1 MGAASLLSEGAAFI
15 FESFP
20 LSGQVVRMGLRN
32 IVGGVFILAFT
43 LYYGGLA
50 TLLPKRTTT
59 DAPGPHFFPY
69 LITISIIALS
79 AVLLLQGVRGLKGSS
94 GLADLMPEKSSSNQD
109 YSLTRA
115 VAGLLLTG
123 FYFFALSMFGF
134 FWATPVFFA
143 ALMWVTGERRPHI
156 LLGLAIFVPMFLFFL
171 FRDLFQ
177 LPLPRGSFF
186 G

>member
-1 MGAASLLSEGAAFI
+1 
-15 FESFP
+15 
-20 LSGQVVRMGLRN
+20 MGLRN
-32 IVGGVFILAFT
+32 IVGGVVILGVT

-69 LITISIIALS
+69 LITVSILVLA
-79 AVLLLQGVRGLKGSS
+79 AVLIIQGARGLKGSG
-94 GLADLMPEKSSSNQD
+94 GLADLWPERPSANANFSIA
-109 YSLTRA
+109 RA
-115 VAGLLLTG
+115 AAGLALTG
-123 FYFFALSMFGF
+123 LYFFALSTFGF

-143 ALMWVTGERRPHI
+143 ALMWTSGERRPLV
-156 LLGLAIFVPMFLFFL
+156 LLALAIFVPMFLFFL

-177 LPLPRGSFF
+177 LPLPRGSFL

>member
-1 MGAASLLSEGAAFI
+1 
-15 FESFP
+15 
-20 LSGQVVRMGLRN
+20 MGLRN
-32 IVGGVFILAFT
+32 IVGGVVILGLT

-69 LITISIIALS
+69 LITISILALS
-79 AVLLLQGVRGLKGSS
+79 AMLIFQGVRGLKDS
-94 GLADLMPEKSSSNQD
+94 GGLVDLRPDRPSSNENF
-109 YSLTRA
+109 SISRA
-115 VAGLLLTG
+115 AAGLLITG
-123 FYFFALSMFGF
+123 LYFFALSTFGF
-134 FWATPVFFA
+134 FWSTPVFFA
-143 ALMWVTGERRPHI
+143 ALMWVTGERRPLV
-156 LLGLAIFVPMFLFFL
+156 LLGLAIVVPMFLFFL

>member
-1 MGAASLLSEGAAFI
+1 
-15 FESFP
+15 
-20 LSGQVVRMGLRN
+20 MGLRN
-32 IVGGVFILAFT
+32 IVGGVVILGFT

-69 LITISIIALS
+69 LITVSIIAL
-79 AVLLLQGVRGLKGSS
+79 AVVLLFQGVRGLKDSN
-94 GLADLMPEKSSSNQD
+94 GLADLTPERPSANENFSIA
-109 YSLTRA
+109 RA
-115 VAGLLLTG
+115 AAGLLITG
-123 FYFFALSMFGF
+123 LYFFALSMFGF
-134 FWATPVFFA
+134 FWSTPVFFA
-143 ALMWVTGERRPHI
+143 ALMWTSGERRPHI
-156 LLGLAIFVPMFLFFL
+156 LLALAIIVPMFLFFL

>member
-1 MGAASLLSEGAAFI
+1 
-15 FESFP
+15 
-20 LSGQVVRMGLRN
+20 MGLRN
-32 IVGGVFILAFT
+32 IVGGVVILGFT

-69 LITISIIALS
+69 LITVSIIVLAV
-79 AVLLLQGVRGLKGSS
+79 VLLFQGVRGLKDSG
-94 GLADLMPEKSSSNQD
+94 GLADLRPQRPPTNENFSIA
-109 YSLTRA
+109 RA
-115 VAGLLLTG
+115 AAGLVLTG
-123 FYFFALSMFGF
+123 LYFFALSTFGF
-134 FWATPVFFA
+134 FWSTPVFFA
-143 ALMWVTGERRPHI
+143 ALMWTSGERRPHI
-156 LLGLAIFVPMFLFFL
+156 LLALAIIVPMFLFFL

>member
-1 MGAASLLSEGAAFI
+1 
-15 FESFP
+15 
-20 LSGQVVRMGLRN
+20 MGLRN
-32 IVGGVFILAFT
+32 IVGGVVILGFT

-69 LITISIIALS
+69 LITVSIIVLAV
-79 AVLLLQGVRGLKGSS
+79 VLLFQGVRGLKDSG
-94 GLADLMPEKSSSNQD
+94 GLADLRPQRPSGNENFSIA
-109 YSLTRA
+109 RA
-115 VAGLLLTG
+115 AAGLVLTG
-123 FYFFALSMFGF
+123 LYFFALSTFGF
-134 FWATPVFFA
+134 FWSTPVFFA
-143 ALMWVTGERRPHI
+143 ALMWTSGERRPHI
-156 LLGLAIFVPMFLFFL
+156 LLALAIIVPMFLFFL

>member
-1 MGAASLLSEGAAFI
+1 
-15 FESFP
+15 
-20 LSGQVVRMGLRN
+20 MGLRN
-32 IVGGVFILAFT
+32 IVGGVVILGLT

-69 LITISIIALS
+69 LITISILALS
-79 AVLLLQGVRGLKGSS
+79 AMLIFQGVRGLKDS
-94 GLADLMPEKSSSNQD
+94 GGLVDLRPDRPSSNENF
-109 YSLTRA
+109 SIARA
-115 VAGLLLTG
+115 AAGLLITG
-123 FYFFALSMFGF
+123 LYFFALSTFGF
-134 FWATPVFFA
+134 FWSTPVFFA
-143 ALMWVTGERRPHI
+143 ALMWVTGERRPLV
-156 LLGLAIFVPMFLFFL
+156 LLGLAIVVPMFLFFL

>member
-1 MGAASLLSEGAAFI
+1 
-15 FESFP
+15 
-20 LSGQVVRMGLRN
+20 MGLRN
-32 IVGGVFILAFT
+32 IVGGVIILGFT

-69 LITISIIALS
+69 LITVSILFLAAMLIF
-79 AVLLLQGVRGLKGSS
+79 QGVRGLKDSG
-94 GLADLMPEKSSSNQD
+94 GLADLRPDRPSANENFSIV
-109 YSLTRA
+109 RA
-115 VAGLLLTG
+115 AAGLLLTG
-123 FYFFALSMFGF
+123 LYFLALSTFGF

-143 ALMWVTGERRPHI
+143 ALMWTSGERRLHI
-156 LLGLAIFVPMFLFFL
+156 LLALAIIVPMFLFFL

-177 LPLPRGSFF
+177 LPLPTGSFL